1 MQPPG
6 GAARVPVSVTSM
18 GGAGGELAQATMLLR
33 NLVSPMRQNS
43 SSSGNS
49 QLGPCF
55 MCGKLGH
62 FRSCPL
68 LQGAGPPKNS

>member
-1 MQPPG
+1 MQPHG
-6 GAARVPVSVTSM
+6 GAARVPVSETST

-33 NLVSPMRQNS
+33 NLVSPMRQNT

-62 FRSCPL
+62 FRSSPL
-68 LQGAGPPKNS
+68 LQ